1 MSAYP
6 VERAA
11 DEAGYP
17 IKQGVFVAVA
27 GPSGSGKDSLIAYA
41 RDRLGHLHNDN
52 DIVFARRAITRPALP
67 GTEEHD
73 TLSKADFE
81 RARAAGRFALSWCA
95 NGLSYGLPASLD
107 DEMRAGRVVVA
118 NVSRAVIP
126 QLGQRYAQ
134 VVPVIVTAPR
144 NVLARRLSSRGRETM
159 EEVLARLERSEAG
172 MVPVPGA
179 IVIDNSGSLEEAG
192 NRFLEIL
199 RKAAAWSDTCDRV

>member
-6 VERAA
+6 IERAV
-11 DEAGYP
+11 DEAGFP

-41 RDRLGHLHNDN
+41 RDRLGHLRNDV
-52 DIVFARRAITRPALP
+52 VFARRVITRPAVP

-73 TLSKADFE
+73 TLSEADFE
-81 RARAAGRFALSWCA
+81 SARAADRFALSWRA
-95 NGLSYGLPASLD
+95 NGLSYGLPVSLD
-107 DEMRAGRVVVA
+107 DAMRAGRVVVA

-126 QLGQRYAQ
+126 QLSERYAQ
-134 VVPVIVTAPR
+134 VMPVIVIAPR

-172 MVPVPGA
+172 MIPVPGA
-179 IVIDNSGSLEEAG
+179 IVIDNSGSLEIAG
-192 NRFLEIL
+192 NRFLEAL
-199 RKAAAWSDTCDRV
+199 RKATAWSDIRDRV